1 MIRITRA
8 FWLSAALAACL
19 STGQSHAAEPADLYE
34 AKAVVTG
41 TTEKN
46 RIFGFRESLERV
58 LVKVSGDPRLIGD
71 PAVGKL
77 LDASQEFVASFSY
90 RDRLEGK
97 PIHDEQGTYDRPHDL
112 TVRFDA
118 GKIDA
123 ALDSLGRKP
132 WLAERPRLAVY
143 LGVKRNGR
151 MFTVTREGERDA
163 DMRSS
168 FGAAAELVAILM
180 VFPDIGSADPATTYY
195 RLATEAPDDFAEAA
209 TSAGADRAL
218 IGTLTWSDVELG
230 WIGAWRLDEGERTY
244 AWEIRGV
251 GFDDAFRNA
260 MRGAAQVLSGNG
272 QPD

>member
-1 MIRITRA
+1 MIPITRA
-8 FWLSAALAACL
+8 FWLSAAVASCL
-19 STGQSHAAEPADLYE
+19 WAGPSHASDTDDLYE

-71 PAVGKL
+71 PAVGRL
-77 LDASQEFVASFSY
+77 LDASQGFVESFSY
-90 RDRLEGK
+90 RDRLEAK

-118 GKIDA
+118 AKIDA
-123 ALDSLGRKP
+123 ALEILGRKP
-132 WLAERPRLAVY
+132 WLTERPRLAIY
-143 LGVKRNGR
+143 LGVKRNGSA
-151 MFTVTREGERDA
+151 FTVTREGKRDA
-163 DMRSS
+163 DMRTSL
-168 FGAAAELVAILM
+168 GAAAELVAIP
-180 VFPDIGSADPATTYY
+180 VTFPDIGSADPATTYD
-195 RLATEAPDDFAEAA
+195 RIAIAAPLDFAEAA
-209 TSAGADRAL
+209 RSSGADRAL
-218 IGTLTWSDVELG
+218 IGTLTWSEAELG
-230 WIGAWRLDEGERTY
+230 WIGAWRLDDGGRTY

-260 MRGAAQVLSGNG
+260 MRGSAQVLSGNG

>member
-1 MIRITRA
+1 MTWTTRA
-8 FWLSAALAACL
+8 CWLLAAV
-19 STGQSHAAEPADLYE
+19 AACVSMGLADAADTADLYE

-71 PAVGKL
+71 PAMGKL
-77 LDASQEFVASFSY
+77 LDTSPGFVASFSY

-123 ALDSLGRKP
+123 ALESLGRKP
-132 WLAERPRLAVY
+132 WLAERPRLVVY
-143 LGVKRNGR
+143 LGVKRNGSA
-151 MFTVTREGERDA
+151 FTVTREGERDA
-163 DMRSS
+163 DMRTS
-168 FGAAAELVAILM
+168 FGAAAELVAIP
-180 VFPDIGSADPATTYY
+180 VTFPEIGSDAATTYD
-195 RLATEAPDDFAEAA
+195 RLATAVPKDFAEAA
-209 TSAGADRAL
+209 RNAGADRAL
-218 IGTLTWSDVELG
+218 VGTLTWSDAELG
-230 WIGAWRLDEGERTY
+230 WVGAWRLDEGGKTY
-244 AWEIRGV
+244 GWEIRGV